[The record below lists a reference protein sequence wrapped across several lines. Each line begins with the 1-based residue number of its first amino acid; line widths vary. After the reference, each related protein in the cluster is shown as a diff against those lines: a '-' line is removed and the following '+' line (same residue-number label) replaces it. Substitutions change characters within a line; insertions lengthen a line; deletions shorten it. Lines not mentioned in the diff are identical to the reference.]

1 MTHTLSLS
9 HLSPNSKMNTGRRKP
24 SFYHMS
30 RAAKACQP
38 TFPLKTSKS
47 LPLVL
52 PFFSY
57 ERLLLDLRRVCTSC
71 SLVWDRSHDF
81 LPPWKTRCV
90 DVRFPLIAAV
100 LGLLRGTGEKVALTG
115 PAEQDKRNFSV
126 SACSLPLALVFSLF
140 VLSVSQHMK
149 WLTAWH

>member
-1 MTHTLSLS
+1 MCENKELLRQNYQRLSCDTLSLS
-9 HLSPNSKMNTGRRKP
+9 HLCPNSKMNTGRCKP

-30 RAAKACQP
+30 QAAKACQP

-47 LPLVL
+47 LSL
-52 PFFSY
+52 FFSY

-100 LGLLRGTGEKVALTG
+100 LGLLGNQREGGTDRSRRAG
-115 PAEQDKRNFSV
+115 
-126 SACSLPLALVFSLF
+126 
-140 VLSVSQHMK
+140 
-149 WLTAWH
+149 